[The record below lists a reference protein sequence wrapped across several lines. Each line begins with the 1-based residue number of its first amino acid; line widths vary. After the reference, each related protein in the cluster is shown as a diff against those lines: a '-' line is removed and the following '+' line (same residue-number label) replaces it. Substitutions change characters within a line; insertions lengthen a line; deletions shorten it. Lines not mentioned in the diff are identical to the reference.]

1 MPRIPT
7 STILQAYHQH
17 RLLPRLLQE
26 CRTLDS
32 ARNEL
37 RWLRERACSIASKST
52 GRSTAGWRTLLR
64 SMCIAR
70 SKGVPLQYI
79 LGDQPFGDLE
89 ILCRRGVLIPRP
101 ETEAY
106 TVHTADLIRSYLRR
120 RKRRGEA
127 NDDSLRIVD
136 ICSGTGCISLLLHAL
151 LAPHLKKLSVLG
163 IDLST
168 TALDLAHQ
176 NLQHNLRL
184 GLLSSRA
191 AAEVTFARGDVLDFN
206 SSGVPGVKQVMLGQ
220 PEFSSH
226 GTAQCDILI
235 SNPPYIS
242 MECFRNGTTAR
253 SVRHFEPQ
261 LALVPPT
268 RQNST
273 ITGVSNPEDVFY
285 HRIISLFFELQ
296 AKLLVLE
303 CGDRPQARRVVSA
316 YTALANQLAPNDSMS
331 VEIWPPKDGLVP
343 DDDSLNLESE
353 ACAVLIQ
360 PKYGDP

>member
-7 STILQAYHQH
+7 STILQAYRQH
-17 RLLPRLLQE
+17 PLLPRLLQE

-37 RWLRERACSIASKST
+37 RWLRERASTIAS
-52 GRSTAGWRTLLR
+52 RSTRRSTVGWRTLLR
-64 SMCIAR
+64 SMCRAR

-106 TVHTADLIRSYLRR
+106 TVHTADLIRSYLRSR
-120 RKRRGEA
+120 ERRGETK
-127 NDDSLRIVD
+127 DESLRIVD

-151 LAPHLKKLSVLG
+151 LAPHLEKVSVLG

-191 AAEVTFARGDVLDFN
+191 ADEVSFHRGDVLDPN
-206 SSGVPGVKQVMLGQ
+206 SSGIPSVKQVLLDQ
-220 PEFSSH
+220 QDFSSH

-268 RQNST
+268 QHT
-273 ITGVSNPEDVFY
+273 PAMIGDGNPEDVFY

-316 YTALANQLAPNDSMS
+316 YTALANQLAPTDDMS
-331 VEIWPPKDGLVP
+331 VELWPKDELTA
-343 DDDSLNLESE
+343 DNDSLNMESE
-353 ACAVLIQ
+353 ACAVIIQ
-360 PKYGDP
+360 PKHGNP